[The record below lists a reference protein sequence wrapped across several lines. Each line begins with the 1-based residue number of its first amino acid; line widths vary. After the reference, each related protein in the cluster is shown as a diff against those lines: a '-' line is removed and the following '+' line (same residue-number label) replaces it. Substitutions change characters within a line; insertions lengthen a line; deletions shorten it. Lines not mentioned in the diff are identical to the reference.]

1 MATEDEDDIPD
12 IPARLPTSDT
22 IGFLCATRLIRMKR
36 DAPEGFVLM

>member
-12 IPARLPTSDT
+12 IPARFPTSDT
-22 IGFLCATRLIRMKR
+22 IGFLCLIRMKR